1 MFWKRPFQF
10 LVVTATYSFILSLVY
25 VTLIYKPTGVVT
37 ASASNDHLHAMRQK
51 LESRRTHRS
60 NTPVLQT
67 DSTPKSTPNSK
78 PLLPTVKPAPP
89 VVRRVQHEG
98 YIDILSGEPLRL
110 FCSSCAVVSSSGHLL
125 NTSSGAEIDATEC
138 VFRMNNAPVR
148 GFQND
153 VGTRTTL
160 RSIAH
165 VNLARS
171 FEKTEKARR
180 ELLQDVDTR
189 SEYLLINWM
198 NRVNVRKL
206 QDREYRYAVLLAHL
220 YPGVKFYAFNSDQMR
235 YAEKVFR
242 DETGL
247 TRQQANTWLSTGWF
261 TMLAAMDICNEITV
275 YGMANDDYCSSTSN
289 ESRRIP
295 YHYYEPNGMKE
306 CAYYNISETRLDGGH
321 LFITEKAVFRRWAS
335 KHRITFKYPSWDI
348 GPESAE
354 PLDSPFLRRY
364 RQLMNET
371 NYAIRSVRDYVRLE
385 REARRRVQAEE
396 RTIELKHGNET
407 FIIEK
412 KQLMQKVLELVPGAR
427 PITGKKPQPRAG
439 AKTRKEEVIVHKGR
453 PRDKR
458 NNSRKKQKQRLKTNR
473 KVRNIMRNN
482 NEKVKR

>member
-1 MFWKRPFQF
+1 MFYLFIFLPVSFQRPFQF
-10 LVVTATYSFILSLVY
+10 LVVTAAYSFILSLVY
-25 VTLIYKPTGVVT
+25 VTLIYKPTGVLT
-37 ASASNDHLHAMRQK
+37 EPASNDHPRTMRQK

-67 DSTPKSTPNSK
+67 DSTPKSTPKSTPNSTPNSK
-78 PLLPTVKPAPP
+78 PHLPTVKPAPP

-148 GFQND
+148 GFKND

-247 TRQQANTWLSTGWF
+247 TR
-261 TMLAAMDICNEITV
+261 
-275 YGMANDDYCSSTSN
+275 
-289 ESRRIP
+289 
-295 YHYYEPNGMKE
+295 
-306 CAYYNISETRLDGGH
+306 
-321 LFITEKAVFRRWAS
+321 
-335 KHRITFKYPSWDI
+335 
-348 GPESAE
+348 
-354 PLDSPFLRRY
+354 
-364 RQLMNET
+364 
-371 NYAIRSVRDYVRLE
+371 
-385 REARRRVQAEE
+385 
-396 RTIELKHGNET
+396 
-407 FIIEK
+407 
-412 KQLMQKVLELVPGAR
+412 
-427 PITGKKPQPRAG
+427 
-439 AKTRKEEVIVHKGR
+439 
-453 PRDKR
+453 
-458 NNSRKKQKQRLKTNR
+458 
-473 KVRNIMRNN
+473 
-482 NEKVKR
+482 